1 MTAPLLHTDARVALL
16 RQWLLKVLGHGDFTL
31 EIASEDASFRRYFR
45 IFADGQSWIAMDA
58 PPDKE
63 DSRPFLLVAGMIRSA
78 SVHAPDCRATDLEQ
92 GFLLLE
98 DLGNLTYL
106 GELERAPEQADRLYR
121 DAMHSLA
128 KMQAALGREAATLP
142 HYDEALLNREMAL
155 FTDWL
160 LDRHLGLGAGSEI
173 HQAATLAFDWIRE
186 QALAQPRVF
195 VHRDYHSRNLMVCES
210 GNPGVLDFQ
219 DAVCG
224 PVTYDL
230 VSLLRDCYIRWPE
243 PRVRAWALQ
252 FREIAMEKGVD
263 VGPDE
268 SQFLAWFD
276 AMGIQRHLKASGI
289 FARLW
294 YRDGKPGYLPDVPRT
309 LSYLQSVAS
318 GLEPLQEFARLLER
332 DVLSLGPEKIVRTH
346 SR

>member
-1 MTAPLLHTDARVALL
+1 MTAPLLNSDARVVLL

-31 EIASEDASFRRYFR
+31 ERASEDASFRRYFR

-58 PPDKE
+58 PPGKE
-63 DSRPFLLVAGMIRSA
+63 DSRPFIKVAGMIRSA
-78 SVHAPDCRATDLEQ
+78 SAHAPQVRATDLDQ

-98 DLGNLTYL
+98 DLGSLTYL
-106 GELERAPEQADRLYR
+106 EELERAPELADELYR
-121 DAMHSLA
+121 DAMRSLA
-128 KMQAALGREAATLP
+128 DMQAALVSEAPGLP
-142 HYDEALLNREMAL
+142 PYDEALLNREMAL

-160 LDRHLGLGAGSEI
+160 LDRHLGLGPESEI

-195 VHRDYHSRNLMVCES
+195 VHRDYHSRNLMCCET

-219 DAVCG
+219 DAVYG
-224 PVTYDL
+224 PVSYDL

-243 PRVRAWALQ
+243 QKVRAWALQ
-252 FREIAMEKGVD
+252 FRQMALDKGVD

-268 SQFLAWFD
+268 AQFLAWFD
-276 AMGIQRHLKASGI
+276 VMGIQRHLKASGI

-309 LSYLQSVAS
+309 LSYIQSVAP
-318 GLEPLQEFARLLER
+318 GYEPLQDFARLLER
-332 DVLSLGPEKIVRTH
+332 DVLSLGPEKISRTDQ
-346 SR
+346 